1 MLNATS
7 DGPRLS
13 IVLATDHYETIRPVV
28 DRLRR
33 QTVRDQLELVIVAL
47 GGQSLDLDRASL
59 EGFGGVQL
67 VNTDA
72 DLQFPAARAA
82 GVRAATAPVV
92 FIGETH
98 SYPDPG
104 WAEALIRAHDQ
115 SWAVVT
121 PGFGNANP
129 HGALSWSIFLLD
141 YGRWLAGLPAGE
153 IHISPTHNVAYKREV
168 LLELGDTL
176 DRALSHSDV
185 LGIHLTS
192 RGHRAY
198 FEPTA
203 RIDHVNVSHPGAWV
217 SERFL
222 CGLLIAGQRAQRWSL
237 LRRMV
242 YLCGSPLIPFVVLAR
257 VTAGVRQ
264 ARRHTRLPWG
274 TLPGLVV
281 AAMIAAMGEMV
292 GYARGVSSAADRR
305 MTEFELHK
313 RRYAA
318 AKSRVQ
324 LRPDTEPIP

>member
-1 MLNATS
+1 MLAGTS
-7 DGPRLS
+7 DGPSLS

-28 DRLRR
+28 ECLRR
-33 QTVRDQLELVIVAL
+33 QTVRVQLEIVIVAL
-47 GGQSLDLDRASL
+47 GGQSLDLDGASL
-59 EGFGGVQL
+59 DGFGGVRL
-67 VNTDA
+67 IDVRA
-72 DLQFPAARAA
+72 DVQFPAARAA

-104 WAEALIRAHDQ
+104 WAEALIRAHHQ
-115 SWAVVT
+115 PWAVVT

-129 HGALSWSIFLLD
+129 DGALSWSIFLLD

-153 IHISPTHNVAYKREV
+153 IAISPTHNVAYKRAV
-168 LLELGDTL
+168 LLELGEAL

-185 LGIHLTS
+185 LNLHLTS

-203 RIDHVNVSHPGAWV
+203 RIDHVNVSQPVPWMA
-217 SERFL
+217 ERFL
-222 CGLLIAGQRAQRWSL
+222 CGLLIAGQRAERWSL
-237 LRRMV
+237 PRRMAYV
-242 YLCGSPLIPFVVLAR
+242 CGSPLIPLVVLAR
-257 VTAGVRQ
+257 VMAGVRQ
-264 ARRHTRLPWG
+264 ARRQVRLPRG

-281 AAMIAAMGEMV
+281 AAIVAAVGEMV
-292 GYARGVSSAADRR
+292 GYARGVSSGADRR

-318 AKSRVQ
+318 PQRLPLRTDAKSV
-324 LRPDTEPIP
+324 P